1 MQFFNDL
8 NQFSVSSDT
17 IVTIG
22 SFDGIHPGHDFIF
35 NQLRQFGKRHQLKT
49 VVVSFYPHPSEVVR
63 NTPVHLLSSPEE
75 KRLLMEKKG
84 IDAFVILNFTKEL
97 SQLTYDVFV
106 QKILIKT
113 LRMKFLLV
121 GYDHALGK
129 NRQGT
134 FNNLHKLSKTLNF
147 GIAKVDPLYK
157 GELLL
162 SSSAIRSEIKKGD
175 VVKAAT
181 YLGRFYSI
189 SGKVVDG
196 EKRGRVLEFP
206 TANVKPLEKRK
217 LVPKQ
222 GVYLVKTILKDQSFF
237 GMCNIGVNPTF
248 DGTEAKIE
256 VHIFDFKKTIYGQE
270 ITVEFL
276 NFIRTEKKFKSA
288 DELKKQLRNDEIS
301 CRLLIKNA

>member
-106 QKILIKT
+106 QKILIET